1 MVILG
6 LTGSIGMGKSTAA
19 RMFRAMGV
27 PVYDADAAIH
37 KALAKGGAGVEPV
50 EQAFPGVV
58 KDGAVDRQELGKRV
72 FNDPPALRRLES
84 ILHPIALEARKDF
97 LRRAARRRVRL
108 VVLDIPLLFE
118 TGGEDH
124 VDAVVVVTAP
134 RFLQTQRVLSRPGM
148 TPEKLAGIRARQT
161 PEWIKRKR
169 ADFVVPTGQGK
180 GVTLRRLERI
190 AKIARH
196 WRGTQW
202 PPPPRPKRSH
212 ARNRPRHRD
221 HRARSQ

>member
-19 RMFRAMGV
+19 RMFRSMGI

-37 KALAKGGAGVEPV
+37 EALARGGVGVEPV
-50 EQAFPGVV
+50 GAAFPGVV
-58 KDGAVDRQELGKRV
+58 EGGAVDRQELGKRV

-84 ILHPIALEARKDF
+84 ILHPIALETRKDF

-118 TGGEDH
+118 TGGENH

-148 TPEKLAGIRARQT
+148 TREKLAGIRARQT
-161 PEWIKRKR
+161 PEWIKCKR

-180 GVTLRRLERI
+180 ELTLRRLMRI
-190 AKIARH
+190 VKIVEH
-196 WRGTQW
+196 WRGTHW
-202 PPPPRPKRSH
+202 PPPPRPRRSH

-221 HRARSQ
+221 HRPRPQ